1 MSSRPAVRQL
11 GRLSEIAQVAAKHGF
26 GYLFDSRRRDGG
38 AGPSER
44 EMEAVGDE
52 SSTRGVR
59 LRAMLD
65 ELGPTFVKFGQLLST
80 RPDVVPPDIVFELR
94 NLQDQ
99 VTPFPSEDAAR
110 VIEEELGLTVEQL
123 FLEFDPEPVAAAS
136 IGQVHQATLPTGK
149 HVVVK
154 VQRPDAPRQIEAD
167 LELMYQAARLARDR
181 VKALGFIDAI
191 ALVDEFARTIRQ
203 ELDYRAEA
211 RNAEQFHRN
220 FAGHRGVRVP
230 RVYWQYSGSR
240 VLTLERLEGRQ
251 LKDVD
256 LESYTMEERSRLA
269 TTIADAW
276 MAMIFRHGFFHA
288 DPHPSNLMVLDEHD
302 TIGIIDFGMAG
313 TLTDEDMSKAT
324 RLFIDIVN
332 ENVDRLPRDLAA
344 LGVKFDRAKEAE
356 FAAELRDLYYRY
368 YGARLHEIDPI
379 QVIREVF
386 ALIFR
391 LRLELPTRF
400 VLLDRAIATLG
411 SVGLELYPDF
421 NVFEVAKPYA
431 RELMLERFTP
441 RRLALR
447 ARQQGTD
454 YARILMEAPYQVADI
469 LEEVRDGEIEIGFR
483 HQGLDELFDRLDH
496 IFNRLVVG
504 IVVMGGLIGSSLLG
518 ILAEGGPQI
527 FGLHFLS
534 VIGFLVAGV
543 LGVWLVWGVLR
554 SGRL

>member
-26 GYLFDSRRRDGG
+26 GYLFDQRRGRDGSRRE
-38 AGPSER
+38 A
-44 EMEAVGDE
+44 EMETVAGE
-52 SSTRGVR
+52 ETSTRGQR

-94 NLQDQ
+94 NLQDA
-99 VTPFPSEDAAR
+99 VTPFPAEEAEQT
-110 VIEEELGLTVEQL
+110 IEEELGLTVAQL
-123 FLEFDPEPVAAAS
+123 FLDFEREPIAAAS
-136 IGQVHQATLPTGK
+136 IGQVHRATLPNGK
-149 HVVVK
+149 PVVVK

-167 LELMYQAARLARDR
+167 LELMYQAARLTRDR
-181 VKALGFIDAI
+181 VKALAFVDTG

-203 ELDYRAEA
+203 ELDYRTEA

-220 FAGHRGVRVP
+220 FAGHPHVKVP
-230 RVYWQYSGSR
+230 KVYWRYSGAR
-240 VLTLERLEGRQ
+240 VLTLERLDGVQ
-251 LKDVD
+251 LKDLD
-256 LESYTMEERSRLA
+256 LDTYTIEERSQLA
-269 TTIADAW
+269 HTIADAW
-276 MAMIFRHGFFHA
+276 MAMVFRHGFFHG
-288 DPHPSNLMVLDEHD
+288 DPHPSNVMVLGRPDR
-302 TIGIIDFGMAG
+302 IGIVDFGMVG
-313 TLTDEDMSKAT
+313 KLTDDDMSKAT
-324 RLFIDIVN
+324 RLFIDVVN
-332 ENVDRLPRDLAA
+332 QNVERLPRDLAA
-344 LGVKFDRAKEAE
+344 LGVRFPREKEEE

-368 YGARLHEIDPI
+368 YGARLAEIDPI
-379 QVIREVF
+379 QAIRDVF
-386 ALIFR
+386 GLIFR

-411 SVGLELYPDF
+411 SVGLEIYPDF

-454 YARILMEAPYQVADI
+454 YARILMDAPYQIADI
-469 LEEVRDGEIEIGFR
+469 LESVRDGEVEVGFR
-483 HQGLDELFDRLDH
+483 HQGLDDLFDRLDH
-496 IFNRLVVG
+496 IFNRLVVA
-504 IVVMGGLIGSSLLG
+504 IVVMGGLIGSAIIG
-518 ILAEGGPQI
+518 ILAQGGPQI

-534 VIGFLVAGV
+534 VIGFVVASV
-543 LGVWLVWGVLR
+543 LGIWLVWGVIR

>member
-1 MSSRPAVRQL
+1 
-11 GRLSEIAQVAAKHGF
+11 
-26 GYLFDSRRRDGG
+26 
-38 AGPSER
+38 
-44 EMEAVGDE
+44 
-52 SSTRGVR
+52 
-59 LRAMLD
+59 
-65 ELGPTFVKFGQLLST
+65 
-80 RPDVVPPDIVFELR
+80 
-94 NLQDQ
+94 
-99 VTPFPSEDAAR
+99 
-110 VIEEELGLTVEQL
+110 
-123 FLEFDPEPVAAAS
+123 
-136 IGQVHQATLPTGK
+136 
-149 HVVVK
+149 
-154 VQRPDAPRQIEAD
+154 
-167 LELMYQAARLARDR
+167 MYQLARLARER
-181 VKALGFIDAI
+181 VRALEFIDTVSVVAES
-191 ALVDEFARTIRQ
+191 AKKIRE
-203 ELDYRAEA
+203 ELDYPSEA
-211 RNAEQFHRN
+211 RNADKFHRN

-240 VLTLERLEGRQ
+240 VLTLERLQGRQ

-256 LESYTMEERSRLA
+256 LDMYTMEERSRLA

-344 LGVKFDRAKEAE
+344 LGVKFDRSKEAE
-356 FAAELRDLYYRY
+356 FGAELRDLYYRY

-454 YARILMEAPYQVADI
+454 YARILMDAPYQISDI
-469 LEEVRDGEIEIGFR
+469 LEEFRDGQVEIGFR
-483 HQGLDELFDRLDH
+483 HEGLDELFDRLDH
-496 IFNRLVVG
+496 VFNRLVVG
-504 IVVMGGLIGSSLLG
+504 LVVMGGLIGSSLLG

-534 VIGFLVAGV
+534 VIGFVVAGV